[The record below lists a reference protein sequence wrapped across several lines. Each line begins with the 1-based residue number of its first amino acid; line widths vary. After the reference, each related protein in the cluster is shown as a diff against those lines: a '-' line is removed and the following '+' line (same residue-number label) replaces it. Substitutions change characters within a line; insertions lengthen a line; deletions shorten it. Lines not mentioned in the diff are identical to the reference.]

1 MNTPAYSDNR
11 TDAEIRAD
19 SEKDKGLE
27 AGTMRDANGVP
38 RNMRHFPPAPV
49 ETYAQYVARVSGL
62 VDIQILTEA
71 QWRKET
77 GQKTTK
83 ETILADLG
91 ITPRPSVEVK
101 VPLDTPVLD
110 GTEEGTWVAQELDI
124 AEYIDLKPTVA
135 QEAEARHTA
144 AHPPAV
150 DSIKLEL

>member
-38 RNMRHFPPAPV
+38 RNMRHFPPAPI
-49 ETYAQYVARVSGL
+49 ETYAQYKARVEGL

-77 GQKTTK
+77 GQLTV
-83 ETILADLG
+83 EEQILTDLG
-91 ITPRPSVEVK
+91 IAPRPVIEAA
-101 VPLDTPVLD
+101 VPLNTPILD
-110 GTEEGTWVAQELDI
+110 GTVETFPDVKEVDI
-124 AEYIDLKPTVA
+124 AQFLNVG
-135 QEAEARHTA
+135 
-144 AHPPAV
+144 V
-150 DSIKLEL
+150 DEGD

>member
-1 MNTPAYSDNR
+1 MNIPAYSDNR

-77 GQKTTK
+77 GQLTV
-83 ETILADLG
+83 EEQILTDLG
-91 ITPRPSVEVK
+91 IAPRPVIEAA
-101 VPLDTPVLD
+101 VPLNTPILD
-110 GTEEGTWVAQELDI
+110 GTVETFPDVKEVDI
-124 AEYIDLKPTVA
+124 AQFLNVG
-135 QEAEARHTA
+135 
-144 AHPPAV
+144 V
-150 DSIKLEL
+150 DEGD

>member
-77 GQKTTK
+77 GQLTV
-83 ETILADLG
+83 EEQILTDLG
-91 ITPRPSVEVK
+91 IAPRPVIEAA
-101 VPLDTPVLD
+101 VPLNTPILD
-110 GTEEGTWVAQELDI
+110 GTVETFPDVKEVDI
-124 AEYIDLKPTVA
+124 AQFLNVG
-135 QEAEARHTA
+135 
-144 AHPPAV
+144 V
-150 DSIKLEL
+150 DEGD